1 MQPKTNPNKTNR
13 IVLTVPT
20 AVVETKLSSPLQQTP
35 PPSQSYFSSD
45 REMLFRPI
53 KYDVD
58 EDLGEQVV
66 NDIFGD
72 DFNDLE
78 SISSDDDDD
87 ILIIPPEV
95 FILYTKNKKKKFFL
109 KWKMYH
115 YKIKSI
121 KMKKQKEIDKIEEMK
136 MNKAFQFYSKREIK
150 KLFKLWRKLVFIF
163 IIYYLY
169 NRQNKI

>member
-1 MQPKTNPNKTNR
+1 M
-13 IVLTVPT
+13 TVPT
-20 AVVETKLSSPLQQTP
+20 AKIIETKLLSPLQQQSSP
-35 PPSQSYFSSD
+35 PPQPQPQSYFSSD

-78 SISSDDDDD
+78 DISSDDDDD
-87 ILIIPPEV
+87 DDDNILIIPPEV

-115 YKIKSI
+115 NKIKSI

-150 KLFKLWRKLVFIF
+150 KLFRLWRKLVY
-163 IIYYLY
+163 IYY
-169 NRQNKI
+169 IFVIV